1 MSRFRS
7 STFLI
12 AVLAIGACTSEN
24 PDNAKPYD
32 QELADE
38 VIANYTKV
46 VHKGY
51 EDSLTEA
58 NNLKA
63 AVDAFVTA
71 PSEQTLEAAKQAW
84 LNARDPYG
92 QTEVFRFYGGPID
105 VEPGGPEG
113 QLNAWP
119 MDEAYV
125 DYVEGNPTAG
135 IINDAATYPDLNA
148 QLLADMNGVGGE
160 ENVSTGYH
168 AIEFLLWGQDLS
180 ADGPGTRPYTDYI
193 DGMADNAD
201 RRGMYLQLVTDLVVE
216 DLSGLVDA
224 WADGSDTYR
233 SEFSG
238 LTSDEALTNMLL
250 GMGSLSGA
258 ELAGERMTVAFDTKD
273 QEDEH
278 SCFSDNTHLDI
289 LNNQLGIQNVYLGR
303 YNGVAGKG
311 LSDLVADL
319 DPALDTK
326 MRDQL
331 AASVTAIEAIPAPFD
346 QAIINNSAE
355 VQAAIDALRSQTET
369 IVEVATLLELQLNL
383 EE

>member
-180 ADGPGTRPYTDYI
+180 ADGPGARPYTDYI